1 MKKNYAWMM
10 SAIQLLVLTIAFCGT
25 TILTSCDND
34 DKYSSDNTIKFDFNG
49 QESLNSLLQIVKAD
63 LEAADFK
70 ELISLLDALRNDSAK
85 VNWTGRDST
94 GVQQIT
100 TSLQSLLDS
109 FFNSENPRAFET
121 SWNFSNL
128 SKTLQMAANVSMAL
142 EKDAE
147 NKYWGKRNYSEA
159 FDIVVNDTLTYT
171 ITLDIEKNTGVS
183 LAEAANDAH
192 RKLTIGKNGSK
203 VLVVD
208 TNHDLDASMN
218 GFNINATQQ
227 TISSLDYKDMK
238 FSLVRTQFNL
248 DSVASNIIYSKEGSE
263 VIGLKYDIDN
273 ISKFYVAGL
282 GLAGIALTGSSK
294 ENCQKL
300 TDAFNAVVSSKLS
313 LLGDEQGLL
322 MLEPLASDSLPD
334 VYRPTLYLLTN
345 PTEEGGEKYLLKD
358 LMEMMG
364 LTFMNLI
371 Q

>member
-10 SAIQLLVLTIAFCGT
+10 AAIQLLVLTVAFCGT
-25 TILTSCDND
+25 TVLTSCGSDE
-34 DKYSSDNTIKFDFNG
+34 YSSDNKIEFDLNG
-49 QESLNSLLQIVKAD
+49 QESLNSLLQSAKAD

-70 ELISLLDALRNDSAK
+70 ELISLLEALKNDSAK

-100 TSLQSLLDS
+100 NGLKSLLDS
-109 FFNSENPRAFET
+109 FFNSEKPKTFEK
-121 SWNFSNL
+121 SWNISNL
-128 SKTLQMAANVSMAL
+128 SKTLQLAANVSMAL
-142 EKDAE
+142 EKNAE
-147 NKYWGKRNYSEA
+147 NQYWGKRNYSDSL
-159 FDIVVNDTLTYT
+159 DIVVNDTLTYT

-183 LAEAANDAH
+183 WSAADNEAH
-192 RKLTIGKNGSK
+192 RKLIIEKNGSK

-227 TISSLDYKDMK
+227 NISSLDYKGMK

-248 DSVASNIIYSKEGSE
+248 DSVASNIVYSKEGSE
-263 VIGLKYDIDN
+263 VIALKYDIDN
-273 ISKFYVAGL
+273 MSKFYVAGL

-300 TDAFNAVVSSKLS
+300 TDAFNAVVSSKLL